1 MNRKLWVLLHHV
13 SNSWVFLVL
22 NESSVK
28 VNMKAV
34 QAMRCIMCHSYNNS
48 ISFHSSTKSQKHFF
62 YLTTLCMLKHFHEE
76 TCCHEHGSELLKCM
90 VHKNALG
97 NNNGKQQKPSI
108 GHL

>member
-1 MNRKLWVLLHHV
+1 
-13 SNSWVFLVL
+13 
-22 NESSVK
+22 
-28 VNMKAV
+28 
-34 QAMRCIMCHSYNNS
+34 
-48 ISFHSSTKSQKHFF
+48 
-62 YLTTLCMLKHFHEE
+62 MLKHFHEE